1 LSTIDWIVLCS
12 FTGFIVSYGTWK
24 TRKSKGVDDYLR
36 TGRSSSWWV
45 VALSIM
51 ATQASAITFLS
62 TPGQAYVDGMRF
74 VQFYIGLPIAMII
87 LSVTAVPIYNKLN
100 VYTAYEYL
108 EKRFDLKNR
117 VLGSVLFLS
126 QRGLAAGFT
135 IYAPALVLS
144 VILGWELNLTIIIIG
159 ILVIIYTTTGGSNAV
174 NKTHVLQISIIT
186 IGMFAAFFMIYKLL
200 PDDISVIDAAYVAG
214 KMGKLNAIDFS
225 FDLSNRYTFWSGLI
239 GGTFLMLSY
248 FGTDQSQVQRYLA
261 AKNITQS
268 RLGLLVNGLVK
279 IPMQFIILF
288 IGAMVFTFFQFVT
301 PPLFFNPI
309 ETEKVKSG
317 TYSEQYKQ
325 LEDEFEI
332 IQHLKRDKLR
342 AMLNERSRS
351 SSRISDNIV
360 EQPEKFIPKEPA
372 SPSGRS
378 SSENSLQF
386 STKKIPPSSRNDK
399 NSYLDISSIESSSG
413 LSLDNDFTLDEI
425 KKKEQQIRTEAKSLI
440 KKNNPTADTNDTNY
454 IFITYIVNYLP
465 IGLIGLL
472 LAAIL
477 AASMSST
484 SAELNALATTSM
496 IDIYKRMI
504 NKDADENHYLKFSKF
519 ATVGWGIYAISFALL
534 ASELG
539 SLIEAVNILG
549 SLVYGTMLGIFL
561 VAFYTK
567 KINGNSV
574 FVSAII
580 AETVVLYCYLFTSIP
595 FLWYNVIG
603 CLIVV
608 ILSLAINQLFD
619 IKLKAEN

>member
-1 LSTIDWIVLCS
+1 MCG
-12 FTGFIVSYGTWK
+12 FTGFIVFYGAWK
-24 TRKSKGVDDYLR
+24 TRRTKDVDDYLR

-45 VALSIM
+45 IALSIM

-74 VQFYIGLPIAMII
+74 VQFYLGLPIAMII
-87 LSVTAVPIYNKLN
+87 LSITAVPLYSKLN

-144 VILGWELNLTIIIIG
+144 VILGWELNITIIIIG
-159 ILVIIYTTTGGSNAV
+159 LMVILYTTVGGTNAV
-174 NKTHVLQISIIT
+174 NKTHIFQMVIIT
-186 IGMFAAFFMIYKLL
+186 IGMFAAFFMIYILL
-200 PDDISVIDAAYVAG
+200 PKDISVIDAAYIAG

-225 FDLSNRYTFWSGLI
+225 FNLNDRYTFWSGII

-248 FGTDQSQVQRYLA
+248 FGTDQSQVARYLA

-268 RLGLLVNGLVK
+268 RIGLLVNGLVK
-279 IPMQFIILF
+279 VPMQFIILF
-288 IGAMVFTFFQFVT
+288 IGAMVFVFFQFVP
-301 PPLFFNPI
+301 PPLFFNPV

-317 TYSEQYKQ
+317 SYSDEYKN
-325 LEDEFEI
+325 LEKEFDNL
-332 IQHLKRDKLR
+332 QQLKRYKLR
-342 AMLNERSRS
+342 EMLDESSRPSNSGLNE
-351 SSRISDNIV
+351 ITI
-360 EQPEKFIPKEPA
+360 
-372 SPSGRS
+372 
-378 SSENSLQF
+378 
-386 STKKIPPSSRNDK
+386 
-399 NSYLDISSIESSSG
+399 
-413 LSLDNDFTLDEI
+413 
-425 KKKEQQIRTEAKSLI
+425 KEQQIKEKAKTLI
-440 KKNNPTADTNDTNY
+440 KKNNPDADTNDTNY

-472 LAAIL
+472 LAAII

-484 SAELNALATTSM
+484 SAELNSLASTSM
-496 IDIYKRMI
+496 VDIYKRLI
-504 NKDADENHYLKFSKF
+504 NKNASDNHYLRFSKY
-519 ATVGWGIYAISFALL
+519 ATIGWGIYAIIFALL

-549 SLVYGTMLGIFL
+549 SLVYGTILGIFL

-567 KINGNSV
+567 KISGNSV
-574 FVSAII
+574 FTSAII
-580 AETVVLYCYLFTSIP
+580 AEGVVLYCFLFTSIP

-603 CLIVV
+603 CLIVL
-608 ILSLAINQLFD
+608 ILSIGINQ
-619 IKLKAEN
+619 IPIHKLKAIN